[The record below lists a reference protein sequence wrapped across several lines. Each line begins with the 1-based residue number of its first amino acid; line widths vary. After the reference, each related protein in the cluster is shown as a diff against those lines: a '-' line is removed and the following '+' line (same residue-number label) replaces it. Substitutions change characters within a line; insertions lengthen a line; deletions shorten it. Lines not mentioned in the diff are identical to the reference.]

1 MPGKEGAYL
10 QKSKKIVI
18 QALYICVCI
27 STLVVNVPKFKMPV
41 LCLIILRLFSSFFV
55 ISSLTIH
62 YQMKLKKGE
71 HEGTSFNI
79 DYGSSISGFSQPK
92 QHRMDD
98 EQLLLV

>member
-1 MPGKEGAYL
+1 
-10 QKSKKIVI
+10 
-18 QALYICVCI
+18 
-27 STLVVNVPKFKMPV
+27 
-41 LCLIILRLFSSFFV
+41 
-55 ISSLTIH
+55 
-62 YQMKLKKGE
+62 MKLKKGE